1 MAKFYGKIGFM
12 ETTETSSGVWEEE
25 ITPRYYYGDVTRNM
39 RRWDSSQNQNDDLK
53 INNEISIV
61 SDPYAVQN
69 FHAIRYVE
77 WMGSLWK
84 VTSVDVQYPRL
95 TLSIGGVYNE

>member
-12 ETTETSSGVWEEE
+12 ETTETSPGVWEEK
-25 ITPRYYYGDVTRNM
+25 ITERYYYGDVMRNM
-39 RRWDSSQNQNDDLK
+39 RRWDNSSYENDDLK

-77 WMGSLWK
+77 WMDALWK